1 MHMIDRTA
9 RVKGLHLRHRTSLPP
24 LDGKGPGIPHMHL
37 LQRGHIASDWS
48 TDPPL
53 GQLRGRTSERGLEQP
68 PVPRD
73 PKMPQPPT
81 SRGLMTR
88 RTFNLPRAESPVP
101 IPEGPPTRAPRAP
114 GDVRPLASTM
124 MRQVPHR
131 PPRPLAA
138 TFQEGESTELPR
150 RRHRSTSVTPP
161 GEASASASRAGSEGE
176 GGELCPTRSILRSSN
191 SRERS
196 HQKRVSF
203 SNDCKR
209 APPASM
215 ADLIRTCPDDL
226 DKRETSP
233 SSPSLGGT
241 PPKLV
246 LQ

>member
-24 LDGKGPGIPHMHL
+24 LDGKGQAIHTMHL
-37 LQRGHIASDWS
+37 LPRGHITSDWS

-53 GQLRGRTSERGLEQP
+53 GQVRGRTSERGLEQL
-68 PVPRD
+68 VPRD
-73 PKMPQPPT
+73 PKMPQLPT

-88 RTFNLPRAESPVP
+88 RTFNLPRTESPVP
-101 IPEGPPTRAPRAP
+101 VPEGRPTRAP
-114 GDVRPLASTM
+114 GDVRPGMASSM

-138 TFQEGESTELPR
+138 TFQEGESAELSR
-150 RRHRSTSVTPP
+150 RRHRSTSVTPRS
-161 GEASASASRAGSEGE
+161 ETSASRAGSQGEGE
-176 GGELCPTRSILRSSN
+176 MGPTRSILRSSN

-196 HQKRVSF
+196 HHKRVSF
-203 SNDCKR
+203 SNDCKQ

-233 SSPSLGGT
+233 SPSRAGT

>member
-24 LDGKGPGIPHMHL
+24 LDGGPIHHMHFL
-37 LQRGHIASDWS
+37 PRGHITSDWS

-53 GQLRGRTSERGLEQP
+53 GQARGRTSERGLEQL

-73 PKMPQPPT
+73 PKIPQPPT

-101 IPEGPPTRAPRAP
+101 IPAGRPTP
-114 GDVRPLASTM
+114 GVRPAPT

-138 TFQEGESTELPR
+138 TFQEGGSAELSR
-150 RRHRSTSVTPP
+150 RRHRSMSVTPP
-161 GEASASASRAGSEGE
+161 SESSASRAGSQGEGE
-176 GGELCPTRSILRSSN
+176 LGPARSILRSSN
-191 SRERS
+191 STERS

-233 SSPSLGGT
+233 SSPSRAGT